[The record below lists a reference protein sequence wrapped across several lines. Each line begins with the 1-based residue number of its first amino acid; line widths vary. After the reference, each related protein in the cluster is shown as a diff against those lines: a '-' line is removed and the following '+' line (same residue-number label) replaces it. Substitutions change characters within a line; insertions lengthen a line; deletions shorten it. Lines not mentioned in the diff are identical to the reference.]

1 MGDRSGPILDFGGK
15 GLEYDQPI
23 NSVQDSRQLNEVEP
37 ADLRISHNRKFF
49 SDLRSGIAFSIEDRL

>member
-1 MGDRSGPILDFGGK
+1 MGDRSDPILDFGGK

-37 ADLRISHNRKFF
+37 AYLRTSHNRKFF